1 MTDTPIDDT
10 LTFATLKPE
19 PAAGTGYLGSPVTL
33 INGHAREMIWWDT
46 PSLRHLRRE
55 VPAGEAQISE
65 WRDGRFGLAHL
76 HPKLKKL
83 GVSHRGE
90 TFDTLAAAAAAAESF
105 AWQTREH
112 AGLTWYAIDS
122 DGHEWVA
129 VLSDTDHAVVHQHGD
144 GRYSMKRLLSPRA
157 GETYEI
163 SASRHQSGDA
173 DISVK
178 TFAEAAAIALTL
190 LLKSVNSATGCTNCA
205 NIACTTGPQSAAVDI
220 C

>member
-1 MTDTPIDDT
+1 MTDTTIDNT

-33 INGHAREMIWWDT
+33 INGHAWEMIWWDS

-65 WRDGRFGLAHL
+65 WRDGRFGLTHV
-76 HPKLKKL
+76 HPKLQHAEL
-83 GVSHRGE
+83 RHSGR
-90 TFDTLAAAAAAAESF
+90 TYDTLAAAAAAGESF

-112 AGLTWYAIDS
+112 AGLTWYAIDP
-122 DGHEWVA
+122 DARLWVA
-129 VLSDTDHAVVHQHGD
+129 ELSDADHAVVHQHDD
-144 GRYSMKRLLSPRA
+144 GRYSMKRRLSPRA

-163 SASRHQSGDA
+163 SASRRQSADA

-190 LLKSVNSATGCTNCA
+190 PTFVGMLGGAWPTN
-205 NIACTTGPQSAAVDI
+205 GRGHSDQEGGE
-220 C
+220 